1 MKIAPKNTIIIALT
15 LLVSISTFAAG
26 SGGPT
31 PPPPSLAPPFPPG
44 VPINENGIVLV
55 VLGILYSFFILKK
68 KTFKKQENS

>member
-1 MKIAPKNTIIIALT
+1 MKIAPKNTTIIALT

-26 SGGPT
+26 SGGST
-31 PPPPSLAPPFPPG
+31 PPPPSLAPPPPG
-44 VPINENGIVLV
+44 LPINENGIVLV